1 MAFLP
6 VLMSPQNG
14 CLKQVTS
21 NVRSFWGRYTQ
32 KCEQEAGTVAGS
44 SGVRMVSNQPP
55 VHNLILCQVPWD
67 ISEA

>member
-44 SGVRMVSNQPP
+44 SGVRMVSNQPATSAQSDP
-55 VHNLILCQVPWD
+55 LPSPLGYF
-67 ISEA
+67 